1 MPIINTEMK
10 KEGTI
15 KFNSIFP
22 TLLTQFDHEILFPDE
37 MPNMINTVR
46 QWSDEDN
53 IMGTIAHKNHIDTHP
68 HFRSLAKT
76 IQTVASVMANK
87 MGYESDS
94 MSNVKIKEMWASI
107 LKPDSHN
114 THAPHTHGNGVF
126 SGVFYLK
133 GGSDIILQDP
143 RPQVAVLRPRVINM
157 NEFNIPQHHIP
168 STPGTGIIFPGW
180 LSHHVPRTDE
190 ERISVAFNI
199 ILEGNYGQEGSLA
212 ELKI

>member
-1 MPIINTEMK
+1 MPIKNTEMR
-10 KEGTI
+10 KEGTM
-15 KFNSIFP
+15 KFNSLFP
-22 TLLTQFDHEILFPDE
+22 TLVTQFDHEFLFPDE
-37 MPNMINTVR
+37 MPNMINTIR

-53 IMGTIAHKNHIDTHP
+53 IIGTIAHKNHIDKHP
-68 HFRSLAKT
+68 HFRSLTKT
-76 IQTVASVMANK
+76 IITVTSAICNR
-87 MGYESDS
+87 MGYESGD
-94 MSNVKIKEMWASI
+94 VIVKEMWASI

-143 RPQVAVLRPRVINM
+143 RPQVAVLRPRVQVIN
-157 NEFNIPQHHIP
+157 EYNIPNHHIP

-180 LSHHVPRTDE
+180 LSHYVPRTDE

-199 ILEGNYGQEGSLA
+199 ILKGNYGQEGSLA
-212 ELKI
+212 ELKL